1 MNGYFLK
8 GSRGEYLMVVRGD
21 DTEAFIEI
29 IGRLGKMRSRSLKAL
44 ADDLMKSLE
53 NVKDD

>member
-8 GSRGEYLMVVRGD
+8 GSRGEYLMVIRGED
-21 DTEAFIEI
+21 ISAFIEV
-29 IGRLGKMRSRSLKAL
+29 IGRLSKMRSRSIKAL